1 MLQEQVNRKT
11 ENETPKKSSRR
22 TKRENIDNILSQRDF
37 DASRST
43 LNDRSTINDN
53 KKTDSKRNSGA
64 DAMFANLK
72 DNLID
77 KDALAGNMGMG
88 TWDYGPRNS
97 HISNIV
103 S

>member
-11 ENETPKKSSRR
+11 VNDTPKKSSRR
-22 TKRENIDNILSQRDF
+22 TQRDGRLSQRDF

-43 LNDRSTINDN
+43 IKDN
-53 KKTDSKRNSGA
+53 KKSDSKRNSGA

-72 DNLID
+72 DNLMD
-77 KDALAGNMGMG
+77 KDALAGNMG

-97 HISNIV
+97 HISGMASN
-103 S
+103 